1 MVTPRALKD
10 PNATLRKQE
19 DLMAT
24 PRRTTTKNEPF
35 QAPEAMPSPEYKN
48 IMKPH
53 QQCNTTPNT
62 KNELFQAQK
71 SSQEERIKKRKTHK

>member
-1 MVTPRALKD
+1 
-10 PNATLRKQE
+10 
-19 DLMAT
+19 
-24 PRRTTTKNEPF
+24 
-35 QAPEAMPSPEYKN
+35 MPSPEYKN